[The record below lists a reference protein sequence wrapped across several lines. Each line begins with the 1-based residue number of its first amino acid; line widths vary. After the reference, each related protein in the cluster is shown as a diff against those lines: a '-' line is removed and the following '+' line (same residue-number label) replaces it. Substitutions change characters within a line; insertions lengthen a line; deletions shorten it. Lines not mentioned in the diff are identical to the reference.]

1 MLGLLLRKWEQ
12 STRPE
17 NSKAIREVRQLRAR
31 NAELEKAQ
39 AQSEEDKETLRNQ
52 IRRSGQEPEA

>member
-1 MLGLLLRKWEQ
+1 MLGVLLKKWDE

-17 NSKAIREVRQLRAR
+17 NRKAVKEARELRER
-31 NAELEKAQ
+31 VTELENAQ

-52 IRRSGQEPEA
+52 IRRSGQEPDA